1 MAILQEIAG
10 HMAPGAPYACIP
22 DRYEAIQAAVRM
34 AQPGDM
40 VLFAGKG
47 CETHQR
53 VGGRDL
59 PFCERALIEQVCRSL
74 QPGESAAQ

>member
-1 MAILQEIAG
+1 
-10 HMAPGAPYACIP
+10 
-22 DRYEAIQAAVRM
+22 
-34 AQPGDM
+34 M

-59 PFCERALIEQVCRSL
+59 PFCERALIEQVCRAL
-74 QPGESAAQ
+74 RPEDAVAR